1 MIADDADDGDPLDAG
16 YRRAFQARADA
27 EWTDARTRAL
37 LGDKRLPIRPRE
49 GALLLRALGLLDR
62 HARLPPARTPK
73 YFQINHM
80 LLLIA
85 ADLRRRVEAER
96 TARPRLDLVDAGCGR
111 SYLSLLVAWWARGAL
126 DAEVRV
132 LGVDRS
138 SKALASC
145 ARRAA
150 AAGLGEVMRFVPG
163 ELGSV
168 ALDDVWAEAFGAPR
182 ARPLD
187 ALLAL
192 HACDT
197 ATCDAIVLGV
207 RHDAALIAVAPC
219 CQAELARAWAAL
231 DARAPANGLR
241 AVHAHPHLRRE
252 VGAHVTD
259 ALRATLLGAAGYRA
273 TPMELVESEHTPKN
287 TLLRAVRDEAV
298 DRAAAWAD
306 HDALVAATG
315 GARLALAA
323 RVEAL
328 RPRG

>member
-1 MIADDADDGDPLDAG
+1 
-16 YRRAFQARADA
+16 
-27 EWTDARTRAL
+27 
-37 LGDKRLPIRPRE
+37 
-49 GALLLRALGLLDR
+49 
-62 HARLPPARTPK
+62 
-73 YFQINHM
+73 M

-85 ADLRRRVEAER
+85 ADLRRRVETMGASS
-96 TARPRLDLVDAGCGR
+96 PRLAIVDAGCGR

-126 DAEVRV
+126 GAEARV
-132 LGVDRS
+132 LGIDRS

-163 ELGSV
+163 ELSSV
-168 ALDDVWAEAFGAPR
+168 AVDDVWAEAFGAPR
-182 ARPLD
+182 TEPLD

-207 RHDAALIAVAPC
+207 RHEAALIAVAPC

-231 DARAPANGLR
+231 DARAPGHGLR

-259 ALRATLLGAAGYRA
+259 ALRAALLGAAGYRA
-273 TPMELVESEHTPKN
+273 TPMELVGSEHTPKN
-287 TLLRAVRDEAV
+287 TLVRAVLDPSV
-298 DRAAAWAD
+298 DRTVAWSD
-306 HDALVAATG
+306 HDALVRATG
-315 GARLALAA
+315 GARLALAD
-323 RVEAL
+323 RIEAL
-328 RPRG
+328 RPRA